1 MSPLPTSRG
10 AMACSARDL
19 HALRPGADASPL
31 GATPAVSLRDI
42 RFRYAADRPLVLAIE
57 HLSVEPGE
65 RIAVVGPSGSGKTT
79 LLRLL
84 NGSLRAA
91 SGEVLVLGQ
100 RLLSGRRQRR
110 EQRRRIGMVYQDFAL
125 VERASVLDNALYG
138 RLGYAHPWLSLI
150 GRFSAEDRERAEA
163 AVREVGL
170 EDEIDQRVDA
180 LSGGQRQRVAIARVL
195 AQEPALILADEPISS
210 LDPALTEG
218 ILNLLVEACE
228 RRGATLIMSLHQP
241 QLARQHADRAIG
253 ISGGRIVFDGPTD
266 RLTPQALHDV
276 YGTALTG
283 EARPHMA

>member
-1 MSPLPTSRG
+1 
-10 AMACSARDL
+10 MASSARKL
-19 HALRPGADASPL
+19 QALRPGGEAPPL
-31 GATPAVSLRDI
+31 GATPAVRLRDV
-42 RFRYAADRPLVLAIE
+42 RFRYAADGPLVLAIE
-57 HLSVEPGE
+57 HLSIESGE
-65 RIAVVGPSGSGKTT
+65 RIAVIGPSGSGKTT

-91 SGEVLVLGQ
+91 SGEVVVLGQ
-100 RLLSGRRQRR
+100 RLLPGRRQRR

-125 VERASVLDNALYG
+125 VERASVRDNALYG

-150 GRFSAEDRERAEA
+150 GHFSAEDRERAEA

-170 EDEIDQRVDA
+170 ADQIDQRVDA

-218 ILNLLVEACE
+218 ILSLLVEACE

-241 QLARQHADRAIG
+241 QLARQHADRAVG
-253 ISGGRIVFDGPTD
+253 ISRGRIVFDGPTD

-283 EARPHMA
+283 EARPHVA

>member
-1 MSPLPTSRG
+1 
-10 AMACSARDL
+10 MACSARDL
-19 HALRPGADASPL
+19 HALRPAEGPAPL
-31 GATPAVSLRDI
+31 GASPAVRLRDV
-42 RFRYAADRPLVLAIE
+42 RFRYATDGPLVLSID
-57 HLSVEPGE
+57 HLSIESGE

-91 SGEVLVLGQ
+91 VGEAVVLGQ
-100 RLLSGRRQRR
+100 RLLPGRRQRR

-150 GRFSAEDRERAEA
+150 GHFSDEDRERAEA

-170 EDEIDQRVDA
+170 ADQIDQRVDA

-218 ILNLLVEACE
+218 ILSLLVEACE